1 MADKVLTL
9 KKSSLG
15 KKIDT
20 LTNEDMKRVNAALR
34 AALGMGGGRL
44 RCFIYAPQYARPDD

>member
-34 AALGMGGGRL
+34 AALG
-44 RCFIYAPQYARPDD
+44 I